1 MDVYLRKMFIV
12 FVIAVFAVSITFGGV
27 AFLHGND
34 NSLVSSVSTLKTKV
48 FDMQVKL
55 RNVSTGRL
63 MNVLYSASKEQQE
76 NSVKKLGAVA
86 GPSYIFG
93 IDYFESLLASYK
105 RSPSRPV
112 VSPGTTSFP
121 DISPIGISM
130 SKDKAILTVSVD
142 GNTQIWLWK
151 KANGKWVCNDIPA
164 GYAVEGVEIS
174 MNSVSFTLYPLKDIL
189 QKRQYK
195 FNFGDIPMQ
204 YVAPQG
210 R

>member
-1 MDVYLRKMFIV
+1 METYLRKIFVV
-12 FVIAVFAVSITFGGV
+12 FVIAIFAVAVVSGGIVFVRNDDSEFLSSI
-27 AFLHGND
+27 
-34 NSLVSSVSTLKTKV
+34 STLKNKV

-55 RNVSTGRL
+55 RNVSTGKL
-63 MNVLYSASKEQQE
+63 MGMLYGASEEQQK

-86 GPSYIFG
+86 GPSYVFG
-93 IDYFESLLASYK
+93 VDYFESLLASYK
-105 RSPSRPV
+105 NSPNKPV
-112 VSPGTTSFP
+112 VVTGTTSFP
-121 DISPIGISM
+121 NISPVGISM
-130 SKDKAILTVSVD
+130 SKDKAILTISVD
-142 GNTQIWLWK
+142 NNIQIWLWK
-151 KANGKWVCNDIPA
+151 KVNGKWICNDIPA

-174 MNSVSFTLYPLKDIL
+174 MNSVSFTLYPLKDIT